1 MRIATT
7 VPQDDLRKVKN
18 AARAVEADGYSVITT
33 MENKHDPFLP
43 LAVAAVETERVEL
56 ATAIAISFSRSPMAV
71 ANASW
76 DLNEAS
82 RGRFVLGLGT
92 QIKAHN
98 ERRFS
103 VAWTAPA
110 PRMREYILA
119 LKAIWRS
126 WRYGEK
132 LAFEGAHY
140 RFTLMPPYFVPESL
154 ALRIP
159 PVTMAAVGPAMLRVA
174 GEVADG
180 ARLHPFCTQKYIDE
194 VVMPELA
201 AGMAKSGRARATF
214 EIAGGGFIATG
225 ARDEDVHM
233 AREWVRG
240 RVGFYGST
248 PAYFPVLAVHGL
260 QDLGQKLN
268 HMTREGAWDKLA
280 GAVSDDVLDLFCAAG
295 RHDQIKPAIARRFA
309 ACTDTIFAS
318 ANSAAP
324 ASMPPDLI
332 AEIAALPTPFTGFAT
347 GGPSTMPVPTLTPT
361 LPTPGIVE
369 RA

>member
-1 MRIATT
+1 MRITTT
-7 VPQDDLRKVKN
+7 VPQDDLRKVK
-18 AARAVEADGYSVITT
+18 AAAKVVEADGYSIITT
-33 MENKHDPFLP
+33 MENKHDPFLA

-92 QIKAHN
+92 QVKAHN

-103 VAWTAPA
+103 VPWSAPA

-126 WRYGEK
+126 WRHGDK
-132 LAFEGAHY
+132 LAFEGEHY

-154 ALRIP
+154 GLRIP

-180 ARLHPFCTQKYIDE
+180 VRLHPFCTRKYVDE
-194 VVMPELA
+194 VVMPELR
-201 AGMAKSGRARATF
+201 AGMAKSGRERATF
-214 EIAGGGFIATG
+214 EITGGGFLATG
-225 ARDEDVHM
+225 ATDAAVAK

-248 PAYFPVLAVHGL
+248 PAYYPVLAVHGL
-260 QDLGQKLN
+260 QDLGLKLN
-268 HMTREGAWDKLA
+268 RMTREGAWDKLA
-280 GAVSDDVLDLFCAAG
+280 GEVTDDVLDLFAASG
-295 RHDQIKPAIARRFA
+295 RHDEIKRVIERRFA
-309 ACTDTIFAS
+309 ATSDSIFAS

-324 ASMPPDLI
+324 ADLPPDLI
-332 AEIAALPTPFTGFAT
+332 AELTSVPTPFQGYAT
-347 GGPSTMPVPTLTPT
+347 
-361 LPTPGIVE
+361 
-369 RA
+369 